1 MNMKK
6 IYFSLMLA
14 LSSLFTFTS
23 CDMDKTP
30 YGSLDEN
37 IAIQNMNDI
46 ARYRTIFYTNLRG
59 LTNGDYLAIPEL
71 QMDGFHGIIGNGNR
85 QGIISNGLI
94 EPSTEEMET
103 IWGGIYGCIANANY
117 GITKM
122 QQMIESG
129 EYKDNDLAMLKRYQ
143 GEGYFLRAFCYFYLV
158 DHFSPAYTSANAETA
173 ALGMPIQ
180 LVYAPS
186 GDVSTYPG
194 RSTLKQTYD
203 QIESDLNA
211 AYQAISAY
219 ETIDASQVAA
229 EAP

>member
-14 LSSLFTFTS
+14 LSTLFTFTS

-46 ARYRTIFYTNLRG
+46 ARYRTIFYTNLRA

-129 EYKDNDLAMLKRYQ
+129 EYKDNDL
-143 GEGYFLRAFCYFYLV
+143 GY
-158 DHFSPAYTSANAETA
+158 
-173 ALGMPIQ
+173 
-180 LVYAPS
+180 
-186 GDVSTYPG
+186 
-194 RSTLKQTYD
+194 
-203 QIESDLNA
+203 
-211 AYQAISAY
+211 
-219 ETIDASQVAA
+219 A
-229 EAP
+229 EALSG